1 MVLSA
6 LHLLVVCR
14 HVDLIQ
20 DGIRSGDQLTR
31 FLHDLIEKIQ
41 WNEGNEEHQGEGERC
56 DDEVHLHD
64 HLFVQMSV
72 LVILKEFFHHGT
84 PKDHEENGHQQ

>member
-20 DGIRSGDQLTR
+20 DGIRPSDQLTR
-31 FLHDLIEKIQ
+31 FLHDLVKKIHR
-41 WNEGNEEHQGEGERC
+41 NERNEEHQREGESR
-56 DDEVHLHD
+56 DDEVHPHD
-64 HLFVQMSV
+64 HLFVQMPV
-72 LVILKEFFHHGT
+72 LVILKELFHHST
-84 PKDHEENGHQQ
+84 PKDHEEDGHQK